1 MKKVVLGM
9 GFFALLA
16 LSGCQ
21 KCTASSA
28 CTGTGSQASL
38 DKIINNN
45 VWFSTLGDPYKKAA
59 CDDYT
64 AIQSNYGS
72 GCQIKWQ

>member
-1 MKKVVLGM
+1 MRIFLM
-9 GFFALLA
+9 GTIFGLA
-16 LSGCQ
+16 LFISGCQ
-21 KCTASSA
+21 KCTASAS
-28 CTGTGSQASL
+28 CTGTGSQSSL
-38 DKIINNN
+38 DKIINHN

-64 AIQSNYGS
+64 ALQSNYGS